1 MKKKYFITFIFI
13 SVIVLIMIVISY
25 LYISYIQKLTDEN
38 TLKNLGELTKQ
49 DAVKIKN
56 QIIQH
61 KKILENIVNQVE
73 KQDKITEK
81 EIFNLYNENIANQEF
96 SRLGIMYE
104 NGKTITSDNK
114 EIDLSEDI
122 DKFFN
127 EDTLQISKSRKSKID
142 EEEINIYSKKT
153 RINGKNIVILLVLET
168 EKYEEIF
175 AESIYNGKGYE
186 YIINSSGEIIANSA
200 KRENGYNL
208 FNIIQTL
215 KDNYN
220 SKKLEEMK
228 KQIKEYKNG
237 QVKFNVSNKY
247 YYTSYNYLNVND
259 WFLVILTPG
268 SIVSQEYNRVLK
280 ITFVT
285 SIIINI
291 VILITTIYI
300 IYSNKKKKEKLYKLA
315 YIDNLTGLGNN
326 NYFIERGTEL
336 LGTQNT
342 RCYLIIIDFDKFKV
356 FNKKYGREEGDLLL
370 KAFSQKLKNVFGENQ
385 IITRL
390 TNDIFSILIKEDS
403 KNINKK
409 KAQIVISE
417 KSTENKFREIEDVLE
432 NICNELSNIT
442 IDKIEYKILISMGI
456 YEIKGNEKDI
466 YETIDKALL
475 AHSMAKGNYNKKFYI
490 FNEDLEN
497 KMIKEHD
504 IESIMEEGIQ
514 NKEFKIFYQP
524 KFNSKTEKIEGAEA
538 LVRWER
544 NEKLIPPNEFIPIFE
559 KNKFIIKLDKYI
571 FEEVCKDIKEWKDK
585 YNRKIK
591 ISVNISK
598 EHLLEKNFLED
609 YCKIANKYE
618 LKPND
623 LEIEITESA
632 AIDENFDIIEILNK
646 MKNLGFSIAIDDFG
660 TGYSS
665 LNMLQNM
672 PIDVIKIDKSF
683 INQSKMLET
692 IMIIVRKMNLQTVAE
707 GVETLEQVLRLRDL
721 GVDLLQGYYFSK
733 PVDKLSFEKYFK
745 N

>member
-342 RCYLIIIDFDKFKV
+342 RCYLIIIDFDKFKA

-456 YEIKGNEKDI
+456 YEIKGSEKDI

-504 IESIMEEGIQ
+504 IESIMEEGIE

-571 FEEVCKDIKEWKDK
+571 FEEVCKDIKE
-585 YNRKIK
+585 
-591 ISVNISK
+591 
-598 EHLLEKNFLED
+598 
-609 YCKIANKYE
+609 
-618 LKPND
+618 
-623 LEIEITESA
+623 
-632 AIDENFDIIEILNK
+632 
-646 MKNLGFSIAIDDFG
+646 
-660 TGYSS
+660 
-665 LNMLQNM
+665 
-672 PIDVIKIDKSF
+672 
-683 INQSKMLET
+683 
-692 IMIIVRKMNLQTVAE
+692 
-707 GVETLEQVLRLRDL
+707 
-721 GVDLLQGYYFSK
+721 
-733 PVDKLSFEKYFK
+733 
-745 N
+745 